1 LEIDVF
7 KVLPK
12 ITEAGPKPETLI
24 DKNEAAGPGESFSN
38 LLTKSMDE
46 LNSLQTQKDVL
57 TQKLVTGETEDIHSV
72 MLAAEKA
79 EMALQ
84 LAVRITN
91 QVIRSYEEL
100 MRLR

>member
-1 LEIDVF
+1 MEIDVF

-12 ITEAGPKPETLI
+12 ITGAEAKPGALTEKKEAGELT
-24 DKNEAAGPGESFSN
+24 ESFSS
-38 LLTKSMDE
+38 LLSKSMDE
-46 LNSLQTQKDVL
+46 LSSLQTQKDVM